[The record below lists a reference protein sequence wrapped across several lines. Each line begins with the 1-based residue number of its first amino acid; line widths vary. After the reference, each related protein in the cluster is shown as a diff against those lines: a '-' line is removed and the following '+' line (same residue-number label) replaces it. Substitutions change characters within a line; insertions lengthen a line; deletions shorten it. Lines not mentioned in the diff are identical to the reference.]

1 MRISNPPPFAYG
13 PGNVDGQAIQR
24 APKAEA
30 PAARSVSVAE
40 LVAEE
45 NRMAALQ
52 GSFDISDAGLG
63 DFARRADAGT
73 RRADLQL

>member
-13 PGNVDGQAIQR
+13 PGNVDGQAVQR
-24 APKAEA
+24 APKAETA
-30 PAARSVSVAE
+30 PTRSVSVAE

-52 GSFDISDAGLG
+52 GNFDLSEVGLG
-63 DFARRADAGT
+63 DFARRADSGT
-73 RRADLQL
+73 RRADLQH